1 MASPNTEGASPE
13 ATLLAKVVEVLK
25 SVQGELTSMNHSMN
39 VLATKTSIMELRQS
53 SVLGEGTDA
62 VRHADQWAKG
72 ESAQLSD
79 KAIEFMKT
87 RIESADDNR
96 KLEVCTYSDL
106 FLQKDTRRGQ
116 YELIC
121 FYKVVVEGEVEFYNK
136 GDEYCQGWVALLLP
150 ECRKILQA
158 KGIKLPEAPP
168 GLQAMLNLSLPLDK
182 ASRPFKPSAVSGWM
196 LPKNTTSADLSVDQ
210 ITRLMRDVPEKVR
223 ELIDNMPKTDDED
236 PRVTLMHAA
245 VYFNLYHSRYHEQRK
260 TGPGIGFSM
269 ADTS

>member
-1 MASPNTEGASPE
+1 MASPKTEGASLE

-25 SVQGELTSMNHSMN
+25 DVQGELTSMNHHMQ
-39 VLATKTSIMELRQS
+39 VLSTKTSIMELRQS
-53 SVLGEGTDA
+53 SVIGEGTDA

-79 KAIEFMKT
+79 KAVEFMKT
-87 RIESADDNR
+87 RIESADDKR

-121 FYKVVVEGEVEFYNK
+121 FYKALVEGEVEFYNK

-150 ECRKILQA
+150 ECRKILHA
-158 KGIKLPEAPP
+158 KGIKLPPTPA
-168 GLQAMLNLSLPLDK
+168 GLEAMLELSLPLDK
-182 ASRPFKPSAVSGWM
+182 SMRPFKQAQVVGWM
-196 LPKNTTSADLSVDQ
+196 RPKNTSSEDLSVDQ
-210 ITRLMRDVPEKVR
+210 ITKLMQDVPEKVR
-223 ELIDNMPKTDDED
+223 ELIGNMPKTDDED
-236 PRVTLMHAA
+236 TRTTLMHSA
-245 VYFNLYHSRYHEQRK
+245 VYFNMYHSRYHVQRK

-269 ADTS
+269 AETS

>member
-1 MASPNTEGASPE
+1 MASPQTELLASPQ
-13 ATLLAKVVEVLK
+13 THLLAQVVQELK
-25 SVQGELTSMNHSMN
+25 SMKGELTSMNHSMN

-53 SVLGEGTDA
+53 SVIGEGTDA

-79 KAIEFMKT
+79 KAVEFMKT

-136 GDEYCQGWVALLLP
+136 GDEYCQGWVALLVP
-150 ECRKILQA
+150 ECRKILHA
-158 KGIKLPEAPP
+158 KGIKLPPTPAGLEASSSCRCR
-168 GLQAMLNLSLPLDK
+168 LTRACARS
-182 ASRPFKPSAVSGWM
+182 SRPQSSAG
-196 LPKNTTSADLSVDQ
+196 
-210 ITRLMRDVPEKVR
+210 
-223 ELIDNMPKTDDED
+223 
-236 PRVTLMHAA
+236 
-245 VYFNLYHSRYHEQRK
+245 
-260 TGPGIGFSM
+260 
-269 ADTS
+269 